1 LTFISN
7 AIVQNPNMPVSKSH
21 QQIILRASDAADKYD
36 WLARLRAATEPSAGQ
51 GKAPRLTAASS
62 QYLPSR
68 PEQENKGVMGRTVAK
83 FARFT
88 GIGGSKL
95 ADEMAVGSV
104 EDMEQY
110 YERLGHFCGLYARNV
125 YDRMAKTVPKAII
138 LCQVFRSR
146 DKLLDQLYN
155 YVGSLTPV
163 EIEFLL
169 QEDPTAGKRRS
180 AAQQAV
186 KDLNDATSEVQR
198 IQEHRA
204 EQGEQGKG
212 RSEAE
217 EVSVRALLLAGAF
230 PLVPKDR
237 VPTGLHPGS
246 LYGEH
251 TPLALVAG
259 VDIKQLQFGPP
270 SGPKPAAANGS
281 AAGAQPPVA
290 APAVVTAGP
299 AAGAGTSATKP
310 RRQPPPPPPGK

>member
-1 LTFISN
+1 MGFWLTSN
-7 AIVQNPNMPVSKSH
+7 SHAIVQNPNMPVSKSH

-62 QYLPSR
+62 QYLSPR

-95 ADEMAVGSV
+95 ADEVAVGSV

-125 YDRMAKTVPKAII
+125 YAPHGENGAQSHH

-163 EIEFLL
+163 EIEIPAARGSNSGNA
-169 QEDPTAGKRRS
+169 DPRRS
-180 AAQQAV
+180 
-186 KDLNDATSEVQR
+186 K
-198 IQEHRA
+198 
-204 EQGEQGKG
+204 
-212 RSEAE
+212 RS
-217 EVSVRALLLAGAF
+217 R
-230 PLVPKDR
+230 
-237 VPTGLHPGS
+237 T
-246 LYGEH
+246 
-251 TPLALVAG
+251 
-259 VDIKQLQFGPP
+259 
-270 SGPKPAAANGS
+270 
-281 AAGAQPPVA
+281 
-290 APAVVTAGP
+290 
-299 AAGAGTSATKP
+299 
-310 RRQPPPPPPGK
+310 